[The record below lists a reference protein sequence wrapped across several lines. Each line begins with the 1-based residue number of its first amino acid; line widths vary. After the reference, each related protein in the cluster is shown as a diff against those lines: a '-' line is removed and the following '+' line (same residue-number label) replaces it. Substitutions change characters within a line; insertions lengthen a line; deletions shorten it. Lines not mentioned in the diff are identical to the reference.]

1 MAERFQRLFT
11 LTPNLYSDGCP
22 IIIEA
27 GALQKDTE
35 SGAVIAQIKM
45 RNIGDA
51 TISSCRVSIKA
62 YATNGDEVEGAA
74 DFSYLDLNAGRGKD
88 FGTKVPVMLPDRTA
102 RSFSVDINEIVF
114 ADGTVNKLDS
124 NQWKTVLKQETID
137 NALQDEELT
146 KQYKLETGGFAEFL
160 PVKKDGLF
168 LCTCGAV
175 NLESADK
182 CYKCGNSYENLVE
195 CLDENY
201 LLSKIN
207 ERKNKERVDKAKQQA
222 FKKKSIKIIVAA
234 CAAILLI
241 IIATKAVGVKKAT
254 GMYAMLQGNIYTL
267 DNGYDTATLTFY
279 PNNKYTLVDDRGSKT
294 VEYEIVKAE
303 DGDGY
308 EINKKG
314 EDWYS
319 GDMLY
324 IDHVDGNQIKEIWSE
339 WYLDNLKLKE

>member
-1 MAERFQRLFT
+1 MADRFQRLFT
-11 LTPNLYSDGCP
+11 LTPNLYIEGCP
-22 IIIEA
+22 VIIEA
-27 GALQKDTE
+27 GALLKDTE
-35 SGAVIAQIKM
+35 SGSVLAQVKM
-45 RNIGDA
+45 RNIGEEVV
-51 TISSCRVSIKA
+51 SSCRVSIKA
-62 YATNGDEVEGAA
+62 FATNGDEVEGVS
-74 DFSYLDLNAGRGKD
+74 DFSYLDLNAGRGRE
-88 FGTKVPVMLPDRTA
+88 FGSKTPVMLPDKTA
-102 RSFSVDINEIVF
+102 RKIAVKINEIVYS
-114 ADGTVNKLDS
+114 DGTVKKMDS
-124 NQWKTVLKQETID
+124 NEWKTIPKQKTLGEI
-137 NALQDEELT
+137 LQDQEFV
-146 KQYKLETGGFAEFL
+146 KQYKLETGESAEFL

-201 LLSKIN
+201 LLSKTN
-207 ERKNKERVDKAKQQA
+207 ERKNKESADKAKQQA
-222 FKKKSIKIIVAA
+222 FKKKSIKIIAA
-234 CAAILLI
+234 VCVAILLI
-241 IIATKAVGVKKAT
+241 IIAAKAVGVKKAT